1 MNKNITL
8 LIFSML
14 FFVFQ
19 LTLIAQRSS
28 SIKVKSSG
36 SGATEREAIRNAQ
49 QNALEET
56 LGTFISSNI
65 RINNDSISLNEISS
79 ISSGEILKSKV
90 LNSTKISEN
99 DFYVVVEVTVT
110 ESDINNYFTANA
122 DNSID
127 FQGELFSNNIKQLQ
141 LNKSSELRSIKNLIE
156 TAQVYLGKIINYESS
171 EPEKPQYVDDDLF
184 EITIDIKG
192 KTNLNIINLSN
203 LIVFS
208 LQKIGIDDEEKKRL
222 ESYNFPIYSFDKVY
236 FGKTGIQ
243 KFNFRNKESIDLI
256 QEFSNQ
262 IKDSYSN
269 FNLLINDQPSPYSLE
284 RNEKKLFYRFFNDED
299 VVIGEWSFRTK
310 LSLVEYDNI
319 KRFSTDK
326 LNVENDNSKKGRS
339 TKKTLNQLVKKSKQ
353 QNPVSFNFG
362 LGFYSIDLDDFNYPI
377 FNHRIVDQR
386 DGSIAAIANID
397 PNYVSFTGYQPFLS
411 VGSRLFELLEIN
423 LFYSPQ
429 VKTVLNNPTSYSTET
444 YFKSNNIEL
453 SSSILLFNSS
463 KSIRP
468 FAGITYGMINVNEI
482 QQYFRVPG
490 STSGSSWESGYDL
503 INYSNSQNSTY
514 YGVNVGF
521 TYFNNILD
529 GIEIKPSFLIPLGGT
544 VNINSLA
551 RIGISY
557 SF

>member
-19 LTLIAQRSS
+19 STLIAQRSS

-243 KFNFRNKESIDLI
+243 KFNFRNLFKI
-256 QEFSNQ
+256 
-262 IKDSYSN
+262 IK
-269 FNLLINDQPSPYSLE
+269 IKT
-284 RNEKKLFYRFFNDED
+284 RKKIFF
-299 VVIGEWSFRTK
+299 
-310 LSLVEYDNI
+310 
-319 KRFSTDK
+319 
-326 LNVENDNSKKGRS
+326 
-339 TKKTLNQLVKKSKQ
+339 
-353 QNPVSFNFG
+353 
-362 LGFYSIDLDDFNYPI
+362 
-377 FNHRIVDQR
+377 
-386 DGSIAAIANID
+386 
-397 PNYVSFTGYQPFLS
+397 
-411 VGSRLFELLEIN
+411 
-423 LFYSPQ
+423 
-429 VKTVLNNPTSYSTET
+429 
-444 YFKSNNIEL
+444 
-453 SSSILLFNSS
+453 
-463 KSIRP
+463 
-468 FAGITYGMINVNEI
+468 
-482 QQYFRVPG
+482 
-490 STSGSSWESGYDL
+490 
-503 INYSNSQNSTY
+503 
-514 YGVNVGF
+514 
-521 TYFNNILD
+521 
-529 GIEIKPSFLIPLGGT
+529 
-544 VNINSLA
+544 
-551 RIGISY
+551 
-557 SF
+557 